1 MNTENQFENIEFIL
15 PKNQSN
21 VIKVIGIG
29 GGGSNAINYMFS
41 KGIKGVDYVIC
52 NTDSQALENSPVP
65 NKVQLGIKETEG
77 LGAGADPVIGEKAA
91 VESLNEMRRLLEKN
105 TKMVFITAGMGG
117 GTGTGAAPIISKLAM
132 EMDILTVGIV
142 TMPFVFE
149 GKIRLNHANKGL
161 EKLRN
166 NVDSLI
172 VVNNNK
178 LRDVYGNLGVKE
190 GFSKADEVLATA
202 AKGIAEVITHHYT
215 QNIDL
220 KDAKTVLSKSGNA
233 IMGSYTSSGDKR
245 ALNAVSNAL
254 DSPLLNDNR
263 IDGAQNVLLLIVSGS
278 SEVTI
283 DESGNYVWKSKTKFT
298 KKKGKRLF
306 TTSLSPPSFTFD
318 NYREVLFKEGIG
330 RAFVN
335 TLAVA
340 LPSTLIPLI
349 ICSFFAYALT
359 WMKFFGRDTLLA
371 LIIASLVVPLQMSLI
386 PILTIY
392 NDFGALFGV
401 AAKSYPG
408 VWMAHTGFGLAST
421 TFLLRNF
428 LKSLP
433 NEMMEA
439 AKVDG
444 ASHYDIF
451 LKIILPLSI
460 PAFAS
465 IFILQFLW
473 CWNDLL
479 VGLVFLDQV
488 PSEIILTA
496 KLKELLGSR
505 GENWE
510 ILTTGAFV
518 SMTVPLFIFFA
529 LQRYFIRGLVAGSVK
544 G

>member
-1 MNTENQFENIEFIL
+1 MRKLSLTSILSQLLLLVFVIIWIIPTFGLFISSLRDKDLLSISGWWTSLTTTEINEIHRMLGMEHQIQEN
-15 PKNQSN
+15 
-21 VIKVIGIG
+21 
-29 GGGSNAINYMFS
+29 NYYI
-41 KGIKGVDYVIC
+41 IKGSIFED
-52 NTDSQALENSPVP
+52 NSGKKITSFGITSKKI
-65 NKVQLGIKETEG
+65 NEFSLGE
-77 LGAGADPVIGEKAA
+77 
-91 VESLNEMRRLLEKN
+91 
-105 TKMVFITAGMGG
+105 
-117 GTGTGAAPIISKLAM
+117 
-132 EMDILTVGIV
+132 
-142 TMPFVFE
+142 
-149 GKIRLNHANKGL
+149 
-161 EKLRN
+161 
-166 NVDSLI
+166 
-172 VVNNNK
+172 
-178 LRDVYGNLGVKE
+178 
-190 GFSKADEVLATA
+190 
-202 AKGIAEVITHHYT
+202 IAIF
-215 QNIDL
+215 
-220 KDAKTVLSKSGNA
+220 KDN
-233 IMGSYTSSGDKR
+233 
-245 ALNAVSNAL
+245 
-254 DSPLLNDNR
+254 
-263 IDGAQNVLLLIVSGS
+263 

-283 DESGNYVWKSKTKFT
+283 DVDGNYVWKSKTKFT

-335 TLAVA
+335 TVAVA

>member
-1 MNTENQFENIEFIL
+1 MKKISLPSIFSQLLLLLFVLIWIIPTFGLFISSLRDKDLLAISGWWTSLTTTKVNEIYRMAGMEEQLIEDDFF
-15 PKNQSN
+15 
-21 VIKVIGIG
+21 VIKGKLFSENSGKKIQSFGITSKRINEFNVGEIGI
-29 GGGSNAINYMFS
+29 
-41 KGIKGVDYVIC
+41 
-52 NTDSQALENSPVP
+52 
-65 NKVQLGIKETEG
+65 
-77 LGAGADPVIGEKAA
+77 
-91 VESLNEMRRLLEKN
+91 
-105 TKMVFITAGMGG
+105 
-117 GTGTGAAPIISKLAM
+117 
-132 EMDILTVGIV
+132 
-142 TMPFVFE
+142 
-149 GKIRLNHANKGL
+149 
-161 EKLRN
+161 
-166 NVDSLI
+166 
-172 VVNNNK
+172 
-178 LRDVYGNLGVKE
+178 
-190 GFSKADEVLATA
+190 
-202 AKGIAEVITHHYT
+202 
-215 QNIDL
+215 L
-220 KDAKTVLSKSGNA
+220 KD
-233 IMGSYTSSGDKR
+233 
-245 ALNAVSNAL
+245 
-254 DSPLLNDNR
+254 DSF
-263 IDGAQNVLLLIVSGS
+263 
-278 SEVTI
+278 VTI
-283 DESGNYVWKSKTKFT
+283 DESGNYILKSEKEFT

-306 TTSLSPPSFTFD
+306 ITSLSPPAFTFD

-330 RAFVN
+330 RAFIN
-335 TLAVA
+335 TMAVA

-371 LIIASLVVPLQMSLI
+371 IIIASLVVPLQMSLI

-392 NDFGALFGV
+392 NDFGSLFGV

-444 ASHYDIF
+444 ATHYDIF
-451 LKIILPLSI
+451 LRIILPLSV

>member
-1 MNTENQFENIEFIL
+1 MKKINISSFFSQLLLMFFVILWIIPTFGLFISSL
-15 PKNQSN
+15 RDKDLLAISGWWTSLTTT
-21 VIKVIGIG
+21 KVNEIHRMAGMEEQ
-29 GGGSNAINYMFS
+29 INEDGFFL
-41 KGIKGVDYVIC
+41 IKGNLFEY
-52 NTDSQALENSPVP
+52 NTGKKIQSFGITSKNINEFAVNEIATFKDNSQVTVNEN
-65 NKVQLGIKETEG
+65 G
-77 LGAGADPVIGEKAA
+77 
-91 VESLNEMRRLLEKN
+91 
-105 TKMVFITAGMGG
+105 
-117 GTGTGAAPIISKLAM
+117 
-132 EMDILTVGIV
+132 
-142 TMPFVFE
+142 
-149 GKIRLNHANKGL
+149 
-161 EKLRN
+161 
-166 NVDSLI
+166 
-172 VVNNNK
+172 
-178 LRDVYGNLGVKE
+178 VY
-190 GFSKADEVLATA
+190 
-202 AKGIAEVITHHYT
+202 I
-215 QNIDL
+215 
-220 KDAKTVLSKSGNA
+220 
-233 IMGSYTSSGDKR
+233 
-245 ALNAVSNAL
+245 
-254 DSPLLNDNR
+254 
-263 IDGAQNVLLLIVSGS
+263 
-278 SEVTI
+278 
-283 DESGNYVWKSKTKFT
+283 WKSQQEFS

-306 TTSLSPPSFTFD
+306 ITALSPPSFTFD
-318 NYREVLFKEGIG
+318 NYKEVLFKEGIG
-330 RAFVN
+330 QAFLN
-335 TLAVA
+335 TTAVA

-359 WMKFFGRDTLLA
+359 WMKFYGRDTLLA
-371 LIIASLVVPLQMSLI
+371 VIIASLVVPLQMSLI

-428 LKSLP
+428 IKSLP

-451 LKIILPLSI
+451 IRIILPLSV

>member
-1 MNTENQFENIEFIL
+1 LLAISGWWTSLTTTE
-15 PKNQSN
+15 
-21 VIKVIGIG
+21 
-29 GGGSNAINYMFS
+29 INEIYRMTGMETQIQEDGYF
-41 KGIKGVDYVIC
+41 KIKGK
-52 NTDSQALENSPVP
+52 LFEENSRKKIVSF
-65 NKVQLGIKETEG
+65 GINSKKINEFK
-77 LGAGADPVIGEKAA
+77 IGDIAIFKD
-91 VESLNEMRRLLEKN
+91 ES
-105 TKMVFITAGMGG
+105 
-117 GTGTGAAPIISKLAM
+117 
-132 EMDILTVGIV
+132 
-142 TMPFVFE
+142 
-149 GKIRLNHANKGL
+149 
-161 EKLRN
+161 
-166 NVDSLI
+166 
-172 VVNNNK
+172 
-178 LRDVYGNLGVKE
+178 
-190 GFSKADEVLATA
+190 
-202 AKGIAEVITHHYT
+202 EVI
-215 QNIDL
+215 
-220 KDAKTVLSKSGNA
+220 
-233 IMGSYTSSGDKR
+233 
-245 ALNAVSNAL
+245 L
-254 DSPLLNDNR
+254 DED
-263 IDGAQNVLLLIVSGS
+263 
-278 SEVTI
+278 
-283 DESGNYVWKSKTKFT
+283 GNYEWRSKNEFQ

-306 TTSLSPPSFTFD
+306 TTSLSPPAFTFE

-330 RAFVN
+330 RAFIN
-335 TLAVA
+335 TMAVA

-349 ICSFFAYALT
+349 ICSFFAYSLT
-359 WMKFFGRDTLLA
+359 WMRFYGRDTLLA
-371 LIIASLVVPLQMSLI
+371 IIIASLVVPLQMSLI

-451 LKIILPLSI
+451 LRIIIPLSI

>member
-1 MNTENQFENIEFIL
+1 MKKITYTSFLSQLLLLLFVIIWIIPTFGLFISSLRDKDLLAISGWWTSLTTTEINEIYRMSGMASQTQEGDYFVIKGKLFENNTGKKIQNFGITSKKINEF
-15 PKNQSN
+15 
-21 VIKVIGIG
+21 
-29 GGGSNAINYMFS
+29 
-41 KGIKGVDYVIC
+41 
-52 NTDSQALENSPVP
+52 E
-65 NKVQLGIKETEG
+65 
-77 LGAGADPVIGEKAA
+77 IGEVAIFKD
-91 VESLNEMRRLLEKN
+91 
-105 TKMVFITAGMGG
+105 T
-117 GTGTGAAPIISKLAM
+117 SK
-132 EMDILTVGIV
+132 
-142 TMPFVFE
+142 
-149 GKIRLNHANKGL
+149 
-161 EKLRN
+161 
-166 NVDSLI
+166 
-172 VVNNNK
+172 
-178 LRDVYGNLGVKE
+178 
-190 GFSKADEVLATA
+190 
-202 AKGIAEVITHHYT
+202 
-215 QNIDL
+215 
-220 KDAKTVLSKSGNA
+220 
-233 IMGSYTSSGDKR
+233 
-245 ALNAVSNAL
+245 
-254 DSPLLNDNR
+254 
-263 IDGAQNVLLLIVSGS
+263 
-278 SEVTI
+278 VTI
-283 DESGNYVWKSKTKFT
+283 DENGNYLWKSLTKFK
-298 KKKGKRLF
+298 KKKGKRIF

-318 NYREVLFKEGIG
+318 NYKEVLFKEGIG
-330 RAFVN
+330 RAFIN

-371 LIIASLVVPLQMSLI
+371 IIIASLVVPLQMSLI

-518 SMTVPLFIFFA
+518 SMTIPLFIFFA

>member
-1 MNTENQFENIEFIL
+1 MRKLSLTSILSQLLLLLFVIIWIIPTFGLFISSLRDKDLLSISGWWTSLTTTEINEIHRMLGNEHQIQEN
-15 PKNQSN
+15 
-21 VIKVIGIG
+21 
-29 GGGSNAINYMFS
+29 NYYI
-41 KGIKGVDYVIC
+41 IKGSIFED
-52 NTDSQALENSPVP
+52 NSGKKITSFGITSKKI
-65 NKVQLGIKETEG
+65 NEFTLGE
-77 LGAGADPVIGEKAA
+77 
-91 VESLNEMRRLLEKN
+91 
-105 TKMVFITAGMGG
+105 
-117 GTGTGAAPIISKLAM
+117 
-132 EMDILTVGIV
+132 
-142 TMPFVFE
+142 
-149 GKIRLNHANKGL
+149 
-161 EKLRN
+161 
-166 NVDSLI
+166 
-172 VVNNNK
+172 
-178 LRDVYGNLGVKE
+178 
-190 GFSKADEVLATA
+190 
-202 AKGIAEVITHHYT
+202 IAIF
-215 QNIDL
+215 
-220 KDAKTVLSKSGNA
+220 KDN
-233 IMGSYTSSGDKR
+233 
-245 ALNAVSNAL
+245 
-254 DSPLLNDNR
+254 
-263 IDGAQNVLLLIVSGS
+263 

-283 DESGNYVWKSKTKFT
+283 DENGNYVWKSKNKFT

-318 NYREVLFKEGIG
+318 NYKEVLFKEGIG

>member
-1 MNTENQFENIEFIL
+1 MKKISLPSIFSQLLLLFFVLIWIIPTFGLFISSLRDKDLLAISGWWTSLTTTKVNEIYRMAGMENQIKEGDFFI
-15 PKNQSN
+15 
-21 VIKVIGIG
+21 
-29 GGGSNAINYMFS
+29 
-41 KGIKGVDYVIC
+41 IKGKLF
-52 NTDSQALENSPVP
+52 DSNSG
-65 NKVQLGIKETEG
+65 KKIQSFGITSKNINEFS
-77 LGAGADPVIGEKAA
+77 VGEIA
-91 VESLNEMRRLLEKN
+91 
-105 TKMVFITAGMGG
+105 
-117 GTGTGAAPIISKLAM
+117 
-132 EMDILTVGIV
+132 ILKDDSFVTV
-142 TMPFVFE
+142 
-149 GKIRLNHANKGL
+149 
-161 EKLRN
+161 
-166 NVDSLI
+166 NVDGEYILKSE
-172 VVNNNK
+172 
-178 LRDVYGNLGVKE
+178 KE
-190 GFSKADEVLATA
+190 FS
-202 AKGIAEVITHHYT
+202 
-215 QNIDL
+215 
-220 KDAKTVLSKSGNA
+220 
-233 IMGSYTSSGDKR
+233 
-245 ALNAVSNAL
+245 
-254 DSPLLNDNR
+254 
-263 IDGAQNVLLLIVSGS
+263 
-278 SEVTI
+278 
-283 DESGNYVWKSKTKFT
+283 

-306 TTSLSPPSFTFD
+306 ITALSPPAFTFD

-330 RAFVN
+330 RAFIN
-335 TLAVA
+335 TMAVA

-371 LIIASLVVPLQMSLI
+371 IIIASLVVPLQMSLI

-444 ASHYDIF
+444 ATHYDIF
-451 LKIILPLSI
+451 LRIILPLSV

>member
-1 MNTENQFENIEFIL
+1 MKNFSISSILSQLLLLFFVIIWIIPTFGLFISSLRDKDLLAMSGWWTSLTTTEVNEIYRMSGMESQIEEDGYY
-15 PKNQSN
+15 K
-21 VIKVIGIG
+21 
-29 GGGSNAINYMFS
+29 
-41 KGIKGVDYVIC
+41 IKGKLFEEKSGKKIE
-52 NTDSQALENSPVP
+52 SF
-65 NKVQLGIKETEG
+65 GITSKKINEF
-77 LGAGADPVIGEKAA
+77 DIGDVA
-91 VESLNEMRRLLEKN
+91 VFKDESEVLLNE
-105 TKMVFITAGMGG
+105 
-117 GTGTGAAPIISKLAM
+117 
-132 EMDILTVGIV
+132 D
-142 TMPFVFE
+142 
-149 GKIRLNHANKGL
+149 
-161 EKLRN
+161 
-166 NVDSLI
+166 
-172 VVNNNK
+172 
-178 LRDVYGNLGVKE
+178 
-190 GFSKADEVLATA
+190 
-202 AKGIAEVITHHYT
+202 
-215 QNIDL
+215 
-220 KDAKTVLSKSGNA
+220 
-233 IMGSYTSSGDKR
+233 
-245 ALNAVSNAL
+245 
-254 DSPLLNDNR
+254 
-263 IDGAQNVLLLIVSGS
+263 
-278 SEVTI
+278 
-283 DESGNYVWKSKTKFT
+283 GNYEWRSKTEFK

-306 TTSLSPPSFTFD
+306 TTSLSPPAFTFE

-335 TLAVA
+335 TMAVA

-349 ICSFFAYALT
+349 ICSFFAYSLT
-359 WMKFFGRDTLLA
+359 WMKFYGRDTLLA
-371 LIIASLVVPLQMSLI
+371 IIIASLVVPLQMSLI

-451 LKIILPLSI
+451 LRIIIPLSI

-529 LQRYFIRGLVAGSVK
+529 LQRYFIRGLVAGSIK

>member
-1 MNTENQFENIEFIL
+1 MRKLSLTSILSQLLLLLFVIIWIIPTFGLFISSLRDKDLLSISGWWTSLTTTE
-15 PKNQSN
+15 
-21 VIKVIGIG
+21 
-29 GGGSNAINYMFS
+29 INEIHRMLGMEHQIQDNNYYI
-41 KGIKGVDYVIC
+41 IKGSLFED
-52 NTDSQALENSPVP
+52 NSG
-65 NKVQLGIKETEG
+65 KKITSFGITSKKINEFT
-77 LGAGADPVIGEKAA
+77 
-91 VESLNEMRRLLEKN
+91 LNE
-105 TKMVFITAGMGG
+105 
-117 GTGTGAAPIISKLAM
+117 
-132 EMDILTVGIV
+132 
-142 TMPFVFE
+142 
-149 GKIRLNHANKGL
+149 
-161 EKLRN
+161 
-166 NVDSLI
+166 
-172 VVNNNK
+172 
-178 LRDVYGNLGVKE
+178 
-190 GFSKADEVLATA
+190 
-202 AKGIAEVITHHYT
+202 IAIF
-215 QNIDL
+215 
-220 KDAKTVLSKSGNA
+220 KDN
-233 IMGSYTSSGDKR
+233 
-245 ALNAVSNAL
+245 
-254 DSPLLNDNR
+254 
-263 IDGAQNVLLLIVSGS
+263 

-283 DESGNYVWKSKTKFT
+283 DQDGNYVWKSKTKFT

-335 TLAVA
+335 TVAVA

>member
-1 MNTENQFENIEFIL
+1 MQKFQISSFLSQLLLLFFVIIWIIPTFGLFI
-15 PKNQSN
+15 S
-21 VIKVIGIG
+21 
-29 GGGSNAINYMFS
+29 S
-41 KGIKGVDYVIC
+41 
-52 NTDSQALENSPVP
+52 
-65 NKVQLGIKETEG
+65 
-77 LGAGADPVIGEKAA
+77 
-91 VESLNEMRRLLEKN
+91 
-105 TKMVFITAGMGG
+105 
-117 GTGTGAAPIISKLAM
+117 
-132 EMDILTVGIV
+132 
-142 TMPFVFE
+142 
-149 GKIRLNHANKGL
+149 
-161 EKLRN
+161 
-166 NVDSLI
+166 
-172 VVNNNK
+172 
-178 LRDVYGNLGVKE
+178 LRDKDLLAISGWWTSLTTTKVNEIYRMSGMTEQIFEDGYFVVKGSLFE
-190 GFSKADEVLATA
+190 DNSGKKIETFGITSKNINEFVVGEIASFKDNSQVTVNEV
-202 AKGIAEVITHHYT
+202 GEYI
-215 QNIDL
+215 
-220 KDAKTVLSKSGNA
+220 
-233 IMGSYTSSGDKR
+233 
-245 ALNAVSNAL
+245 
-254 DSPLLNDNR
+254 
-263 IDGAQNVLLLIVSGS
+263 
-278 SEVTI
+278 
-283 DESGNYVWKSKTKFT
+283 WKSEKEFT

-306 TTSLSPPSFTFD
+306 ITALSPPSFTFD
-318 NYREVLFKEGIG
+318 NYKEVLFKEGIG
-330 RAFVN
+330 QAFLN
-335 TLAVA
+335 TTAVA

-371 LIIASLVVPLQMSLI
+371 VIIASLVVPLQMSLI

-428 LKSLP
+428 IKSLP
-433 NEMMEA
+433 IEMMEA

-451 LKIILPLSI
+451 LRIILPLSI

>member
-1 MNTENQFENIEFIL
+1 MKKFSISSILSQFLLLVFVIVWIMPTFGLFISSLRDKDLLAISGWWTSLTTTKVNEIYRMSGMESQIKENDYFVIKGKLFEDNSGKKIESFGITSKKINEFI
-15 PKNQSN
+15 
-21 VIKVIGIG
+21 V
-29 GGGSNAINYMFS
+29 
-41 KGIKGVDYVIC
+41 
-52 NTDSQALENSPVP
+52 
-65 NKVQLGIKETEG
+65 
-77 LGAGADPVIGEKAA
+77 GEIATFKDDTQ
-91 VESLNEMRRLLEKN
+91 V
-105 TKMVFITAGMGG
+105 
-117 GTGTGAAPIISKLAM
+117 
-132 EMDILTVGIV
+132 TV
-142 TMPFVFE
+142 
-149 GKIRLNHANKGL
+149 N
-161 EKLRN
+161 
-166 NVDSLI
+166 
-172 VVNNNK
+172 
-178 LRDVYGNLGVKE
+178 
-190 GFSKADEVLATA
+190 
-202 AKGIAEVITHHYT
+202 
-215 QNIDL
+215 
-220 KDAKTVLSKSGNA
+220 
-233 IMGSYTSSGDKR
+233 
-245 ALNAVSNAL
+245 
-254 DSPLLNDNR
+254 
-263 IDGAQNVLLLIVSGS
+263 
-278 SEVTI
+278 
-283 DESGNYVWKSKTKFT
+283 ESGEYIWKSNNKFT

-306 TTSLSPPSFTFD
+306 ITASSPPSFTLD
-318 NYREVLFKEGIG
+318 NYKEVLFKEGIG
-330 RAFVN
+330 QAFLN
-335 TLAVA
+335 TTAVA

-371 LIIASLVVPLQMSLI
+371 IIIASLVVPLQMSLI

-428 LKSLP
+428 IKSLP

-451 LKIILPLSI
+451 IRIIIPLSI

>member
-1 MNTENQFENIEFIL
+1 MKKLSAKSILSQLLLLLFVIIWITPTFGLFVSSLRDKDLLAISGWWTSLTTTKVNEIFRMSGMDAQVKENDYY
-15 PKNQSN
+15 
-21 VIKVIGIG
+21 VIKGKLFDDNSGKKIESFGIT
-29 GGGSNAINYMFS
+29 SKKINEFS
-41 KGIKGVDYVIC
+41 
-52 NTDSQALENSPVP
+52 
-65 NKVQLGIKETEG
+65 
-77 LGAGADPVIGEKAA
+77 IGEVATFKD
-91 VESLNEMRRLLEKN
+91 K
-105 TKMVFITAGMGG
+105 TKV
-117 GTGTGAAPIISKLAM
+117 
-132 EMDILTVGIV
+132 
-142 TMPFVFE
+142 
-149 GKIRLNHANKGL
+149 
-161 EKLRN
+161 
-166 NVDSLI
+166 
-172 VVNNNK
+172 VVNE
-178 LRDVYGNLGVKE
+178 D
-190 GFSKADEVLATA
+190 GFYE
-202 AKGIAEVITHHYT
+202 
-215 QNIDL
+215 
-220 KDAKTVLSKSGNA
+220 
-233 IMGSYTSSGDKR
+233 
-245 ALNAVSNAL
+245 
-254 DSPLLNDNR
+254 
-263 IDGAQNVLLLIVSGS
+263 
-278 SEVTI
+278 
-283 DESGNYVWKSKTKFT
+283 WKSKNEFT

-306 TTSLSPPSFTFD
+306 ITALSPPSFTLD
-318 NYREVLFKEGIG
+318 NYREVLFQEGIG
-330 RAFVN
+330 RAFLN
-335 TLAVA
+335 TVAVA

-371 LIIASLVVPLQMSLI
+371 IIIASLVVPLQMSLI

-428 LKSLP
+428 IKSLP

-451 LKIILPLSI
+451 IRIIIPLSI